1 MKKVLVLGGSG
12 FVGRHL
18 CEALNR
24 RGIQVTVPTRR
35 LPARS
40 VQMLPFVTVVRANV
54 HDADSLCQLIAGHD
68 AVVNLVAVLHGD
80 EARFEQLHV
89 TLPTT
94 VAHACLAAGVRRLV
108 HVSALGADLQ
118 GPSMYQRSKAQGERA
133 LQSLASAQGL
143 ALTLLRPSVIFGKD
157 DDFINLF
164 AKLQKVFPLMP
175 LAGADTRFQPVSVQ
189 DVARALMA
197 TLDNPRT
204 AGQVYELGGPEV
216 LTLAQLV
223 QHAGRWAGCERP
235 IFPLPHAVA
244 YVQAL
249 AMEWAPGEPLMSRDN
264 LASMQTDNVLSGRL
278 PGLAELGLGRG
289 ESLSTAF
296 PLA

>member
-54 HDADSLCQLIAGHD
+54 HDADSLRQLIAGHD

-80 EARFEQLHV
+80 EARFGQLHV

-94 VAHACLAAGVRRLV
+94 VAQACLAAGVRRLV

-118 GPSMYQRSKAQGERA
+118 GPSMYQRSKAQGEQA

-143 ALTLLRPSVIFGKD
+143 ALTVLRPSVIFGAD
-157 DDFINLF
+157 DAFINLF
-164 AKLQKVFPLMP
+164 ARLQKVFPLMP
-175 LAGADTRFQPVSVQ
+175 LASAGTRFQPVSVQ
-189 DVARALMA
+189 DVARALRA
-197 TLDNPRT
+197 LGLYQGGKGVAPFGGFFGVDVAQGRRLQGGHHHGE
-204 AGQVYELGGPEV
+204 GQRCI
-216 LTLAQLV
+216 
-223 QHAGRWAGCERP
+223 HASTIP
-235 IFPLPHAVA
+235 KPLPNE
-244 YVQAL
+244 
-249 AMEWAPGEPLMSRDN
+249 MPN
-264 LASMQTDNVLSGRL
+264 
-278 PGLAELGLGRG
+278 
-289 ESLSTAF
+289 
-296 PLA
+296 